1 MSAIAVAVPSNQVAA
16 VFNLDD
22 PDERFMVEVMMRFH
36 GEERLYLAHALKRT
50 EGVKGRVIVEI
61 ASFNPP
67 DLPRTYML
75 ILWEIDTVT
84 IRFKDCDDMQSARA
98 AFKTIE

>member
-1 MSAIAVAVPSNQVAA
+1 MSAVAVAVPSNEVAA

-22 PDERFMVEVMMRFH
+22 PDERFMVAVMLRFH
-36 GEERLYLAHALKRT
+36 GEERRYLAHALKRT
-50 EGVKGRVIVEI
+50 QGIEGRVFVEI

-67 DLPRTYML
+67 NLPRTYLL

-84 IRFKDCDDMQSARA
+84 IRFKECVDKQAARTTFDA
-98 AFKTIE
+98 M